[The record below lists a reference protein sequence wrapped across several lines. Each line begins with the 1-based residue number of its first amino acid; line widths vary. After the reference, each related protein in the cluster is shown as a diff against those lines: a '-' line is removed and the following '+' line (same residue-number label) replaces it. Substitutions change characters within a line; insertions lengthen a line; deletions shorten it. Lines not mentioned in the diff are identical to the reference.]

1 MVDASSKLQSG
12 LLQGNVFHLGN
23 YDECLDVE
31 VNEQWGSFVGQYCL
45 VASIFKNIPNVT
57 HIFGIAPLFWSLCVP
72 STCTPQDLQY
82 VLSRINKNMIV
93 NPLLC
98 HTKNSSRPLETIDW
112 IAITVFLLLGILC
125 VLSTTYDLVV
135 TDKEKRNRVLLIFSW
150 YSNGKAL
157 FNIRGGQNS
166 LNAIH
171 GIRFLSMCAIV
182 LVHTEALSLAQPSIN
197 IIPFLAKVREW
208 PHLYFGNLQFAV
220 DIFFVLS
227 GMLLCYVTMQILD
240 SGRTFNVPIFY
251 LHRFLRI
258 TPLWGAVVL
267 VHVSFIDKLGGGPL
281 WDFARIGVD
290 KSVCTEYWWSALLYI
305 QNYVND
311 SEMCVIPSWFLAV
324 DMQMFWIS
332 PIFLITLHKRP
343 KIGVGL
349 TIIASMLG
357 IILSFV
363 ESYNHEDHPDFTRT
377 LTTSKVNYTYFHTHT
392 RCVPWFVGL
401 LCGYLVYSTTDWR
414 ARVAAG
420 IDSLPKIT
428 VTLAWLLAIVLLTG
442 VYVSLHPF
450 QQLDYE
456 YNVVEAA
463 LYHALTRPLW
473 AIAITWVIFACVSG
487 YGGLLNTILS
497 WPVWRPLA
505 RLTFAIYLIH
515 FDVVLG
521 HIISA
526 RVPVYQSVLNKFR
539 EFFLNLIVTLILAI
553 VLTLAI
559 ESPCVQIEKI
569 LFSRGSRNTYRE
581 VGNSSEHTTII
592 TMKNK

>member
-1 MVDASSKLQSG
+1 
-12 LLQGNVFHLGN
+12 
-23 YDECLDVE
+23 
-31 VNEQWGSFVGQYCL
+31 
-45 VASIFKNIPNVT
+45 
-57 HIFGIAPLFWSLCVP
+57 
-72 STCTPQDLQY
+72 
-82 VLSRINKNMIV
+82 
-93 NPLLC
+93 
-98 HTKNSSRPLETIDW
+98 
-112 IAITVFLLLGILC
+112 
-125 VLSTTYDLVV
+125 
-135 TDKEKRNRVLLIFSW
+135 
-150 YSNGKAL
+150 
-157 FNIRGGQNS
+157 
-166 LNAIH
+166 
-171 GIRFLSMCAIV
+171 
-182 LVHTEALSLAQPSIN
+182 
-197 IIPFLAKVREW
+197 
-208 PHLYFGNLQFAV
+208 
-220 DIFFVLS
+220 
-227 GMLLCYVTMQILD
+227 MLLCYVTMQILD

-290 KSVCTEYWWSALLYI
+290 KSICTEYWWSALLYI

-487 YGGLLNTILS
+487 YGGTVHNLDEYAQKHENKGLLNTILS

-526 RVPVYQSVLNKFR
+526 RVPVYQSVLNKVTRAVTLIQKEWTFHHVAEDLNVSSSVIYQLWNR
-539 EFFLNLIVTLILAI
+539 YESDQFTRHVGQGHRRITTQNDDRNLVISVLHHRTSTARQLQQNLRRATRVTVSGQTVRNGYEKGIYDPDDLFKAYRRPWHLTARDYINQILLDHVVAAACGIGPECLLMHNNAKSHVVGDTRDFLRRLQIQVMQWPAVSPNLNLIEHVWKCLKDVFAI
-553 VLTLAI
+553 VLLHH
-559 ESPCVQIEKI
+559 
-569 LFSRGSRNTYRE
+569 RHSRNSQIFSLKNGNAYHRGTSIDLYRVCH
-581 VGNSSEHTTII
+581 VGVRL
-592 TMKNK
+592 